1 MKLSFGHIISIP
13 LIVAVLFGWYLF
25 SEPEP
30 EIKARVSVAEA
41 MTGGNQEGYL
51 QASGVREFVFPDDH
65 AAHPGYK
72 TEWWYYTGNLFTEEG
87 RQFGYQFTIFRN
99 QLNPPKATSE
109 AENADRWNTAGWNT
123 DQLYLGHFAISDVQE
138 KDHVFEERFS
148 RGAAGLAGAQIEPYR
163 IWLENWEITR
173 INDAGSDETNFPVRL
188 YGQMEDGTS
197 IDVRVEPKKPLI
209 FHGEQGYDQK
219 GADRGNASYYISF
232 TRMETQGEIVKDGN
246 RYEVSGNSWMDHEWS
261 TSALDSGQT
270 GWDWF
275 SVQLSNGYDLMYYQ
289 IRNADASQK
298 PQTTGTLV
306 DPLGNTIDLEVLEV
320 ELDVLEYWK
329 SPHSGSRYP
338 KRWTLEI
345 PELNINLALVTLFED
360 QEMRV
365 SVQYFEG
372 NLGVSGQMR
381 GEEVTGTGFIEM
393 TGYEE

>member
-13 LIVAVLFGWYLF
+13 LIIAVLFGWHLF

-30 EIKARVSVAEA
+30 EIKATVSVVEA
-41 MTGGNQEGYL
+41 MAGGNQEGYL
-51 QASGVREFVFPDDH
+51 QALGEREFVFPDDH

-109 AENADRWNTAGWNT
+109 PENANGWNT

-148 RGAAGLAGAQIEPYR
+148 RGAAGLAGAQVEPYR

-173 INDAGSDETNFPVRL
+173 IADTDSDETNFPVRL

-197 IDVRVEPKKPLI
+197 IDFRVEPKKPLV

-219 GADRGNASYYISF
+219 GADSGNASYYISF
-232 TRMETQGEIVKDGN
+232 TRMETQGSITKDGN
-246 RYEVSGNSWMDHEWS
+246 MYQVSGNSWMDHEWS

-275 SVQLSNGYDLMYYQ
+275 SIQLSNGYDLMYYQ
-289 IRNADASQK
+289 IRNSDASQK

-306 DPLGNTIDLEVLEV
+306 DPLGSTIDLEELEV
-320 ELDVLEYWK
+320 MLDVLEYWQ

-345 PELNINLALVTLFED
+345 PELEINLELGTLFED

-381 GEEVTGTGFIEM
+381 GEEVSGTGFIEM
-393 TGYEE
+393 TGYEQE